1 MAATI
6 LFVRHG
12 NALRPSER
20 SPEQEQDPPL
30 SDLGSQQAANLVN
43 VLTPHIEATTGQIK
57 VMSSP
62 MLRCLHTI
70 SPTLSALQ
78 LPVLVHG
85 EFFEFG

>member
-1 MAATI
+1 
-6 LFVRHG
+6 
-12 NALRPSER
+12 
-20 SPEQEQDPPL
+20 
-30 SDLGSQQAANLVN
+30 
-43 VLTPHIEATTGQIK
+43 
-57 VMSSP
+57 MSSP